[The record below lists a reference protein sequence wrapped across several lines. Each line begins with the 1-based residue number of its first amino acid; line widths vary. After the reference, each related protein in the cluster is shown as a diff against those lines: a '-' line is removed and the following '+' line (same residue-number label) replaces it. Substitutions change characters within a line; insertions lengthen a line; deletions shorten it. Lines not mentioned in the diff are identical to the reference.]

1 MSLTTSVQ
9 EQLAQANLSRER
21 FRELITR
28 LLSWGV
34 LVRDEDRTEQLLYD
48 DARRVEGLLSDYFDL
63 AGLLLHHDSNAQF
76 FRLYGPGAVV
86 DGLPED
92 TLEPVPSLKA
102 RVSADFVAAALAL
115 RFLYQERLNG
125 GYIDPQ
131 GEALV
136 SFEDL
141 AATLQTQIKRP
152 LPAGTTDRMALL
164 AELKRHRLLRYASTF
179 SIADE
184 DAYLAIRPTILGV
197 VSNDALAAALEAEGR
212 IEAESEAAAE
222 PAAGAAQAEGVAS

>member
-1 MSLTTSVQ
+1 MSLSSSVQ
-9 EQLAQANLSRER
+9 EQLALANISRER

-28 LLSWGV
+28 LLTWGV

-63 AGLLLHHDSNAQF
+63 AGLLLHHDTNVQF
-76 FRLYGPGAVV
+76 FRLYAPGAVV

-125 GYIDPQ
+125 GYLDPH

-141 AATLQTQIKRP
+141 AATLQTQLKRQ
-152 LPAGTTDRMALL
+152 LPPGTTDRMALL
-164 AELKRHRLLRYASTF
+164 AELKRHRLLRYSSTF

-197 VSNDALAAALEAEGR
+197 VSNEALAAALEADDAALAGEPP
-212 IEAESEAAAE
+212 AAE
-222 PAAGAAQAEGVAS
+222 EVPA